1 MAEKYFALSAIGGR
15 LFACKAGK
23 AGESD
28 AQYEDITG
36 ELVKATGIK
45 YSRNVKEYDLVNNG
59 GWKIKA
65 FLGQQVSDI
74 TLNFVRTSDDDTYQT
89 MKTWAKESVGKEEA
103 LKDLVFMIP
112 NDDETFDVSVVT
124 CGIKETTLSG
134 LDTTIGQEYSMTV
147 AVTGGIKYFTGSV
160 ADNVP
165 TLTPVE

>member
-15 LFACKAGK
+15 LFTCA
-23 AGESD
+23 AGE
-28 AQYEDITG
+28 AGEAETVYTDITG
-36 ELVKATGIK
+36 ELIKASGIK
-45 YSRNVKEYDLVNNG
+45 YSRSVKEYDLVNNG

-74 TLNFVRTSDDDTYQT
+74 TLNFVRTSDDDTYQS
-89 MKTWAKESVGKEEA
+89 MKTWSKASVGKEEA

-112 NDDETFDVSVVT
+112 NGDGTFDVSVVT

-147 AVTGGIKYFTGSV
+147 AVTGGIKYYNGSV
-160 ADNVP
+160 SGSTP
-165 TLTPVE
+165 TLTPVS